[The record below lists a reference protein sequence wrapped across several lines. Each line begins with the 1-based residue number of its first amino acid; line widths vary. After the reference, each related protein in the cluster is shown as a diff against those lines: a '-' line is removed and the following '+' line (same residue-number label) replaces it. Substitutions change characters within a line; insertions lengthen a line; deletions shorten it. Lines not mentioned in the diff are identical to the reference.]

1 LQLEWVKPNVE
12 EIKKFLVEEKNFG
25 ESRVDSQ
32 LEKVIVILTF
42 SFSLIF
48 LERNAKFQKRSQ

>member
-1 LQLEWVKPNVE
+1 VKPNVE